1 MKWTLLIAGYSCIF
15 LSACTATEMPQ
26 RNGISTRD
34 SATEGPPKISFG
46 VYDISKSFSVSDL
59 FAPQQPLIDR
69 GMTATAAN
77 IVSTQGTGQLNIENA
92 TVKQTEIR
100 DTSRKI
106 VKTAEVRLE
115 ADEPDKVQQA
125 IASIAETHG
134 GFVVESNQSMS
145 DVTLN
150 VRDSVSIKIRVP
162 SDHYDDAMQEIR
174 GSAGRL
180 LVEASKG
187 EDVTEEFIDNSAR
200 LRAKKALEAQFM
212 EIMNN
217 AETVDDALS
226 VQTRISEVRSE
237 IEKIEGR
244 IRFLEDRSALSTID
258 VQIQTPAYLA
268 ANTAG
273 LIQRLNDSI
282 GRGSEAAL
290 NFTLGLVAF
299 VIGALP
305 FTVFIGFPTFL
316 AGRAIW
322 RHYYSPASITEIAK
336 EEI

>member
-15 LSACTATEMPQ
+15 LTACTGAELPV

-34 SATEGPPKISFG
+34 SSSEGSPKISFG
-46 VYDISKSFSVSDL
+46 VYDISKSFSVGDL
-59 FAPQQPLIDR
+59 FAPPQPLFQRGID
-69 GMTATAAN
+69 AN
-77 IVSTQGTGQLNIENA
+77 VVSTSGTGQLKVENA
-92 TVKQTEIR
+92 SVRQTEIS

-115 ADEPDKVQQA
+115 ANEPDKVQQE
-125 IASIAETHG
+125 IASIAESHR
-134 GFVVESNQSMS
+134 GFVVETHQSMS
-145 DVTLN
+145 DVTLG

-162 SDHYDDAMQEIR
+162 ADRYDDAMQAIR

-187 EDVTEEFIDNSAR
+187 EDVTEEFIDISAR
-200 LRAKKALEAQFM
+200 LRAKKALEAQFV
-212 EIMNN
+212 EIMKH
-217 AETVDDALS
+217 AETVEDALS
-226 VQTRISEVRSE
+226 VQTQISEVRSE

-258 VQIQTPAYLA
+258 VDIQTPAFLA

-273 LIQRLNDSI
+273 FVQRLGDSV
-282 GRGSEAAL
+282 GRGSEAAF

-305 FTVFIGFPTFL
+305 FTVFIGLPVFFV
-316 AGRAIW
+316 GRSIW
-322 RHYYSPASITEIAK
+322 RRNGRPASITEIAND
-336 EEI
+336 EIPTT